1 MELGQV
7 AAGADPASGQGRGNH
22 AHQINDAVRRF
33 MRDGNRHAAVCD
45 GEQLFFKILLLAG
58 KKAIKGELP
67 RVKAADGKRACHGG
81 RTRNGKHLDACLR
94 CFVDE
99 HAAGVADA
107 GCACVGDDGDVDVLG
122 EHALDERRGTV
133 FFVMLMVGYAG
144 RVDAEMIEQGAG
156 DPRIFRSDQRTV
168 FQRFQR
174 TGTDIGKIADRRCDD
189 VKTRHV
195 RSSCY
200 SV

>member
-1 MELGQV
+1 
-7 AAGADPASGQGRGNH
+7 
-22 AHQINDAVRRF
+22 
-33 MRDGNRHAAVCD
+33 MRDGNRYAAVRD
-45 GEQLFFKILLLAG
+45 GEQLFFEILLLAG
-58 KKAIKGELP
+58 QEAVEGEFP

-81 RTRNGKHLDACLR
+81 RARNGKHLDACLR
-94 CFVDE
+94 RFVDE

-107 GCACVGDDGDVDVLG
+107 GCACVGNDGDVDVLG
-122 EHALDERRGTV
+122 EHAFDERRGAV

-144 RVDAEMIEQGAG
+144 CVDAEMVEQGAG
-156 DPRIFRSDQRTV
+156 DPRILRGNQCTV

-174 TGTDIGKIADRRCDD
+174 TGTDIGKVADRRCDD

-195 RSSCY
+195 CSSCY